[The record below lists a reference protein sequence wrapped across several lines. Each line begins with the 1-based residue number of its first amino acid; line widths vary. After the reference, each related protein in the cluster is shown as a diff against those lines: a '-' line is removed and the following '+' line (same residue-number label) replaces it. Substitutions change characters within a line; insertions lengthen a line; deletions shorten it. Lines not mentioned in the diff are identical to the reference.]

1 MLPLHPDRVSMGK
14 PGSPRRSHPG
24 AHMYKSILLAYDGSR
39 EGAMALR
46 EGALLAKTC
55 GAKVVLLS
63 VIPSSTATTEFAA
76 GVGGTLVDHIDGYK
90 EQLKRAVAWMAE
102 RGFEPV
108 PKLVIGDPAQ
118 SIGAV
123 AKEIS
128 ADLVVVGHGHKNF
141 LSRWWSGSTKA
152 SLSDHVGCSILIACN
167 ATSDDA
173 FESAKRE
180 DA

>member
-1 MLPLHPDRVSMGK
+1 MSQCRTQLSRGRA
-14 PGSPRRSHPG
+14 PRRRNPG
-24 AHMYKSILLAYDGSR
+24 AQMYKSILLAYDGSR

-90 EQLKRAVAWMAE
+90 DQLKRAVVWMAE
-102 RGFEPV
+102 RGFEPI

-123 AKEIS
+123 AKEIT

-152 SLSDHVGCSILIACN
+152 YLSDHVGCSILIACN
-167 ATSDDA
+167 PTSDDA
-173 FESAKRE
+173 FGSAQRE
-180 DA
+180 NA

>member
-1 MLPLHPDRVSMGK
+1 
-14 PGSPRRSHPG
+14 
-24 AHMYKSILLAYDGSR
+24 MYKSILLAYDGSR
-39 EGAMALR
+39 EGVLALR

-63 VIPSSTATTEFAA
+63 VIPSATATAEFAA

-90 EQLKRAVAWMAE
+90 DLLKQAAAWMTE

-108 PKLVIGDPAQ
+108 PRLVIGDPAQ

-123 AKEIS
+123 AKEIA

-152 SLSDHVGCSILIACN
+152 YLSDHVGCSILIACN
-167 ATSDDA
+167 PTTDDA
-173 FESAKRE
+173 FASAQHAPVTPR
-180 DA
+180 